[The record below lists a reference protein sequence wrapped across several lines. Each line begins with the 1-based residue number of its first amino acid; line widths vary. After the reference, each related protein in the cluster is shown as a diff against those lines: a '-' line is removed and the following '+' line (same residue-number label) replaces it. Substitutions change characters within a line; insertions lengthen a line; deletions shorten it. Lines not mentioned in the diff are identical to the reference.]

1 MARLN
6 DYPNL
11 TPDNPVD
18 QKEFMRVVT
27 RERTNDIKE
36 FENLQNRFM
45 AGRKV
50 GKIPASSSDISPSD
64 KLNDFNIIDDGGTVY
79 YYTLVLVGANP
90 TWGRIE
96 VDTSW

>member
-50 GKIPASSSDISPSD
+50 GKIPAGAATASTD
-64 KLNDFNIIDDGGTVY
+64 KLGDFSYDENYFYIVVNNSGTAEWRRIA
-79 YYTLVLVGANP
+79 YTA
-90 TWGRIE
+90 W
-96 VDTSW
+96 